1 MSQLDR
7 ANLSAISVY
16 VGEKDYHTRQKL
28 REMFVAEGI
37 KNVSTHGSAG
47 SLKALMLDVPPDLL
61 VLSDDFDPKV
71 FEFIQEIRHNKLGQ
85 NPFVVI
91 SMLVGQRGGHN
102 IQKAISAGAD
112 DVVIKPLD
120 PRKVHERLRLITYFR
135 QPFIAT
141 ADYVGPDRKGDE
153 HRHLGAKRV
162 EVLNTMQEK
171 ANGRN
176 FESWELQEAVDAS
189 MGQVLEAQL
198 SSQSLKMGAL
208 CDQILDAYKSGLI
221 TQEVQIQLEALR
233 IILEEAASMAKRLKD
248 ASLQTLCLS
257 LAENVGEMEGH
268 YASLDD
274 SEIDLMEKLAQA
286 FRMAIDSAAQRSQK
300 EEDAQTEKYKGR
312 VAGNAVDL

>member
-7 ANLSAISVY
+7 ANLSAITVY

-37 KNVSTHGSAG
+37 KHVSTHGNAG
-47 SLKALMLDVPPDLL
+47 SLKALMNEVPPDLL

-71 FEFIQEIRHNKLGQ
+71 FEFIQEVRHNKLGE
-85 NPFVVI
+85 NPFIVI
-91 SMLVGQRGGHN
+91 SMLVGQRSGHN
-102 IQKAISAGAD
+102 IQKAISVGAD

-120 PRKVHERLRLITYFR
+120 ARKVHERLRLITYFR

-153 HRHLGAKRV
+153 HRHIGAKRV
-162 EVLNTMQEK
+162 EVLNTMREK
-171 ANGRN
+171 ADGRT
-176 FESWELQEAVDAS
+176 FEQWELKEAVDDS

-208 CDQILDAYKSGLI
+208 CDQILDAYDSGLV
-221 TQEVQIQLEALR
+221 TQDVLIQLEALR
-233 IILEEAASMAKRLKD
+233 GILEEAASMAKRLKD
-248 ASLQTLCLS
+248 ASLETLCLS

-268 YASLDD
+268 YASLTD
-274 SEIDLMEKLAQA
+274 SDIELMDKLAQA
-286 FRMAIDSAAQRSQK
+286 FRMAIDSAAERNQK
-300 EEDAQTEKYKGR
+300 EEEALAEKYKGR
-312 VAGNAVDL
+312 VAGNAVDV

>member
-7 ANLSAISVY
+7 ANLSAITVY

-37 KNVSTHGSAG
+37 KHVSTHGSAG
-47 SLKALMLDVPPDLL
+47 SLKALMLEVPPDLL

-71 FEFIQEIRHNKLGQ
+71 FEFIQEVRHNKLGQ

-91 SMLVGQRGGHN
+91 SMLVGQRSGHN

-153 HRHLGAKRV
+153 HRHVGAKRV
-162 EVLNTMQEK
+162 QVLNTMQEK
-171 ANGRN
+171 ANGRT
-176 FESWELQEAVDAS
+176 FEQWELKEAVDES

-208 CDQILDAYKSGLI
+208 CDQVLDAYNSGLV
-221 TQEVQIQLEALR
+221 TQDVLIQLEALR
-233 IILEEAASMAKRLKD
+233 NILEEAATMARRLKD
-248 ASLQTLCLS
+248 ASLETLCIS
-257 LAENVGEMEGH
+257 LAENIGEMEGH
-268 YASLDD
+268 YASLTD
-274 SEIDLMEKLAQA
+274 SDIELMEKLGQA
-286 FRMAIDSAAQRSQK
+286 FRMAIDSAAERSQK
-300 EEDAQTEKYKGR
+300 EEEALTEKYKGR
-312 VAGNAVDL
+312 IAGNAID

>member
-7 ANLSAISVY
+7 ANLSALTVY
-16 VGEKDYHTRQKL
+16 IGEKDYHTRQKL

-37 KNVSTHGSAG
+37 KNVSTHGNAG
-47 SLKALMLDVPPDLL
+47 SLKALMTEVPPDLL
-61 VLSDDFDPKV
+61 VLSDDFDTKV
-71 FEFIQEIRHNKLGQ
+71 FELIQEIRHNKLGQ

-91 SMLVGQRGGHN
+91 SMLVAQRSGHN

-153 HRHLGAKRV
+153 NRHPGAKRV

-171 ANGRN
+171 ANGRT

-198 SSQSLKMGAL
+198 SSQSTKMGAL
-208 CDQILDAYKSGLI
+208 CDQILDAYKSGLV
-221 TQEVQIQLEALR
+221 TQDVLIQLEALR
-233 IILEEAASMAKRLKD
+233 NILEEAAHMAKSLKD

-268 YASLDD
+268 YASLTDND
-274 SEIDLMEKLAQA
+274 IDLMDKLAQA
-286 FRMAIDSAAQRSQK
+286 FRMAITSAAVRSEK
-300 EEDAQTEKYKGR
+300 EEQATAEKYKGR